1 MALITE
7 VSSNCT
13 PTSRSSG
20 SSPARPRRRARCSA
34 PPRRA
39 VLGRAAQSILF
50 GVEAGSPVALAAAA
64 VVLAAVTFGAA

>member
-1 MALITE
+1 
-7 VSSNCT
+7 
-13 PTSRSSG
+13 
-20 SSPARPRRRARCSA
+20 
-34 PPRRA
+34 